1 MSTAP
6 ARSVLAIDAGQTSIK
21 VRHLAAGRATDW
33 AAPALRTDMPLQPQL
48 AAVLADAGRRGCVVD
63 AVGFGV
69 SGLTDDGLDA
79 RALLNAAE
87 PLRARSVSL
96 AHDSIT
102 SFLGALGDGRGA
114 VVAAGTGVVTLAVG
128 RTEVA
133 RVDGWGYLLGDA
145 GSGYWIGR
153 AAFDAVLRAN
163 DGRGPATALTEVVRA
178 AFPVLED
185 AYIELQAD
193 EARVQ
198 RIAAFARPVAEAAAS
213 GDAVAI
219 AISEAAADELAHSV
233 VSGLQRVGEAG
244 AGGDAVRREAVP
256 GGEASGDAAP
266 PVRAI
271 GGVLGSTVLAGAFVR
286 AVHRRIPG
294 ADVRVGSADPLDG
307 AALLPIVADDSALR
321 SRVVRIEA

>member
-1 MSTAP
+1 MSTPLATIPSAPSPAP
-6 ARSVLAIDAGQTSIK
+6 AGSVLAIDAGQSSIK
-21 VRHLAAGRATDW
+21 VRHVADGVVRNWLTAAI
-33 AAPALRTDMPLQPQL
+33 RTDRPLLPQL
-48 AAVLADAGRRGCVVD
+48 AEVLADAGQRGC
-63 AVGFGV
+63 AAAAIGIGA
-69 SGLTDDGLDA
+69 SGLTDEGLDA
-79 RALLNAAE
+79 RVLMRVAAQQG
-87 PLRARSVSL
+87 AQSL
-96 AHDSIT
+96 SIAHDSIT

-133 RVDGWGYLLGDA
+133 RVDGWGHLLGDA

-163 DGRGPATALTEVVRA
+163 DGRGPVTALTEMVRS

-198 RIAAFARPVAEAAAS
+198 RIAAFARPVAEAAAA

-219 AISEAAADELAHSV
+219 AISEAAAEELAHSV
-233 VSGLQRVGEAG
+233 ASGLRRVGEVTSVG
-244 AGGDAVRREAVP
+244 AS
-256 GGEASGDAAP
+256 ASP
-266 PVRAI
+266 QVRAV
-271 GGVLGSTVLAGAFVR
+271 GGVLGSPVLALAFEGAVR
-286 AVHRRIPG
+286 RRIPS

-307 AALLPIVADDSALR
+307 AALLPAVADDSALR
-321 SRVVRIEA
+321 PRLVRVMV